1 MVSTADDHVPV
12 DADVPID
19 ADITVDVDVTMDGA
33 DAAMDAHVPTAD
45 MPATAPCVSLR

>member
-33 DAAMDAHVPTAD
+33 DAAVDAHVPTTD
-45 MPATAPCVSLR
+45 MATAAAPCVSL